1 MWCPWLRVNADAQRG
16 PSNNVEAL
24 SFTPTYNSLGL
35 APNKPVLRCPRAAGQ
50 GTSEPGGPGVC
61 SGAFKWQ
68 RGHPNGLGGD

>member
-50 GTSEPGGPGVC
+50 GTSQTR
-61 SGAFKWQ
+61 SLA
-68 RGHPNGLGGD
+68 GLGCVLGPLNGREVT